1 MAVQST
7 FRVLFLRLLRNV
19 NDCKMI
25 GFVIEP
31 AENQAKDLELS
42 SRTNRVAILNTE
54 LTTLKAEMKEKD
66 EESGRLEEESK
77 VFDDE
82 RVEAV
87 SDTQKMLEELAGGN
101 AEIPQLE
108 ATLNSKSQLPD
119 QIQAAEKDLSIVSR
133 SIDEEQKILDGLKDA
148 PVKKMI
154 ANELKDKLVYTSQA
168 FQRRLVK

>member
-1 MAVQST
+1 
-7 FRVLFLRLLRNV
+7 
-19 NDCKMI
+19 MI

-54 LTTLKAEMKEKD
+54 LTTLKAEIKEKD

-108 ATLNSKSQLPD
+108 ATLNSKSQ
-119 QIQAAEKDLSIVSR
+119 
-133 SIDEEQKILDGLKDA
+133 
-148 PVKKMI
+148 
-154 ANELKDKLVYTSQA
+154 T
-168 FQRRLVK
+168 